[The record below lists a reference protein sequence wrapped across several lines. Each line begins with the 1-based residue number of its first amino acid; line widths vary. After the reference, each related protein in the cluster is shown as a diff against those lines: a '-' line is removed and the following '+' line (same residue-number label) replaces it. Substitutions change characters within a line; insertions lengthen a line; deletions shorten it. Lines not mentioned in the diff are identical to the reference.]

1 MKDIVV
7 IGSGGFSKQ
16 VIEIIEQLNLINQ
29 EYKLLGIIDDD
40 KSLVGTEVLGYEV
53 IGDTN
58 YIKQF
63 SQQNKIHGVIAIA
76 DGIVRKEISRKLYD
90 VQWVNLIHP
99 SSVVSDYTK
108 IGEGNIICAG
118 VVINPDFQMGDH
130 SHINIGSTLGHDVSM
145 LDYVTIMPGSRIS
158 GNVILKS
165 NSMVGTGSTIIQGLT
180 IEENVV
186 LGAGAVVTKNTEPNY
201 LYVGVPAKKKKALT
215 SLDESKITSLVNSS
229 H

>member
-29 EYKLLGIIDDD
+29 EYKLLGIIDDN
-40 KSLVGTEVLGYEV
+40 KRLVGNEVLGYEV
-53 IGDTN
+53 IGDTD
-58 YIKQF
+58 YIKRF
-63 SQQNKIHGVIAIA
+63 SQQKELYGVIAIA
-76 DGIVRKEISRKLYD
+76 DGVVRKQISRKLNH

-99 SSVVSDYTK
+99 SAVVSGYTK

-118 VVINPDFQMGDH
+118 VVINPDFQMGNH
-130 SHINIGSTLGHDVSM
+130 SHINIGTTLGHDVSI
-145 LDYVTIMPGSRIS
+145 LDYVTVMPGSRIS
-158 GNVILKS
+158 GNVKLKS

-186 LGAGAVVTKNTEPNY
+186 LGAGAVVTKSTEPNY
-201 LYVGVPAKKKKALT
+201 
-215 SLDESKITSLVNSS
+215 
-229 H
+229 